1 MEKFKTNANIVLDFM
16 TEHHYSEHSLYQYR
30 KIYDTMEN
38 YMMENALSYSP
49 ELGKE
54 WLSSGSDI
62 PLGSKSK
69 ILREAAIRKINAVYA
84 AGSVSNVLVLSRKP
98 YSSLKLKDSLSE
110 ILIRFTDSI
119 RTSFSKTQAENIRR
133 RCSLFLKYLQS
144 CGKDDVSSIT
154 YGDISEYHF
163 SELSHLKQPSRLM
176 EEGSICHFLHFL
188 SLEKQIR
195 YSVYVYM
202 YALETDSFIDFSSLS
217 NSGNQ
222 SFRIH
227 NQIQIPSVR
236 YQRMIDDLIHEFQ
249 NAGYVTAYRKG
260 LEKAIRYFEMFLD
273 FYQLDYSP
281 ELSDA
286 WLNAQRTKSVF
297 QGSSWITARRALF
310 LLKVYAAT
318 DKIDFDAVLP
328 HGISGL
334 SMLPEWMPAPL
345 MDYSQLRAREKL
357 DRDTVNNDIYS
368 ILRFFR
374 FLISENISS
383 FADVS
388 ADMLLAFNLSD
399 RHLSSEGKNACN
411 ARIRRFLR
419 YLYRKNIITNQHL
432 PQLLG
437 YSAVKKE
444 RIVTILTAEELSDIR
459 SYIAEASTPLQ
470 LQDSAVILLGTEM
483 GIRGCDVVRLK
494 ISDISFKNKTIRFIQ
509 DKTDVEIQLAMPVS
523 VGNAV
528 FRYLTSGRPKGCPS
542 DRLFVS
548 QKAPHKPLSRNIC
561 YDALKRVLPKRSVPG
576 SGFHVTRKSFST
588 YKLRNGIDPERISS
602 AMGQH
607 SVKSLPP
614 YLSLDGERLS
624 LCPLSLKS
632 LDISW
637 RGGFL

>member
-236 YQRMIDDLIHEFQ
+236 YQRMIDDLNQPNEQKQLHKNGNEAQ
-249 NAGYVTAYRKG
+249 KG
-260 LEKAIRYFEMFLD
+260 VVPFL
-273 FYQLDYSP
+273 FI
-281 ELSDA
+281 ELSLLFGD
-286 WLNAQRTKSVF
+286 
-297 QGSSWITARRALF
+297 GIPITEVSDLDTVDPRLHA
-310 LLKVYAAT
+310 YH
-318 DKIDFDAVLP
+318 FDAVLVHP
-328 HGISGL
+328 
-334 SMLPEWMPAPL
+334 
-345 MDYSQLRAREKL
+345 
-357 DRDTVNNDIYS
+357 
-368 ILRFFR
+368 
-374 FLISENISS
+374 
-383 FADVS
+383 
-388 ADMLLAFNLSD
+388 
-399 RHLSSEGKNACN
+399 
-411 ARIRRFLR
+411 
-419 YLYRKNIITNQHL
+419 
-432 PQLLG
+432 
-437 YSAVKKE
+437 
-444 RIVTILTAEELSDIR
+444 
-459 SYIAEASTPLQ
+459 
-470 LQDSAVILLGTEM
+470 
-483 GIRGCDVVRLK
+483 
-494 ISDISFKNKTIRFIQ
+494 
-509 DKTDVEIQLAMPVS
+509 
-523 VGNAV
+523 
-528 FRYLTSGRPKGCPS
+528 
-542 DRLFVS
+542 
-548 QKAPHKPLSRNIC
+548 
-561 YDALKRVLPKRSVPG
+561 
-576 SGFHVTRKSFST
+576 
-588 YKLRNGIDPERISS
+588 
-602 AMGQH
+602 
-607 SVKSLPP
+607 
-614 YLSLDGERLS
+614 
-624 LCPLSLKS
+624 
-632 LDISW
+632 
-637 RGGFL
+637 